1 MEKMVVGGELTMGVL
16 ARRVG
21 LNVSAIRYYES
32 VGLIPKAMRRASGHR
47 VYGAQ
52 IEGVLTLIRQC
63 RDFGFSVEET
73 RELVSLSTSQN
84 RDCVEARSIA
94 QLRLDAVRA
103 KRVELQRLERSLSAF
118 VQACSNTCAGGPAPD
133 CSILKDISLG
143 HTPDAPNAPQACCAR
158 AA

>member
-1 MEKMVVGGELTMGVL
+1 MKNVAGGELTMGVL

-32 VGLIPKAMRRASGHR
+32 VGLLPQAMRRASGHR
-47 VYGAQ
+47 VYGAE

-63 RDFGFSVEET
+63 RDFGFSVDET
-73 RELVSLSTSQN
+73 RELVSLSTRQD

-94 QLRLDAVRA
+94 QLRLDAVRT
-103 KRVELQRLERSLSAF
+103 KRAELQRLERSLAAF
-118 VQACSNTCAGGPAPD
+118 VQACSDTCAGGPAPD

-143 HTPDAPNAPQACCAR
+143 DKPEAAQGCCVR

>member
-1 MEKMVVGGELTMGVL
+1 MEKVVVGGELTMGVL

-63 RDFGFSVEET
+63 RDFGFSVDET
-73 RELVSLSTSQN
+73 RELVSLSTSQD

-103 KRVELQRLERSLSAF
+103 KRAELQRLERSLSAF
-118 VQACSNTCAGGPAPD
+118 VQTCSNTCAGRPAPD

-143 HTPDAPNAPQACCAR
+143 NASDAPDAAQACCAR

>member
-1 MEKMVVGGELTMGVL
+1 MEKVVAGGELTMGVL

-32 VGLIPKAMRRASGHR
+32 VGLLPQARRRASGHR
-47 VYGAQ
+47 VYGAE

-63 RDFGFSVEET
+63 RDFGFSVDET
-73 RELVSLSTSQN
+73 RELVSLSTSQD

-94 QLRLDAVRA
+94 QLRLDAVRTRRA
-103 KRVELQRLERSLSAF
+103 ELQRLERSLAAF
-118 VQACSNTCAGGPAPD
+118 VQACSDTCAGGPAPD
-133 CSILKDISLG
+133 CSILKDIQLG
-143 HTPDAPNAPQACCAR
+143 KPQDAAQGCCAR

>member
-1 MEKMVVGGELTMGVL
+1 MKNVVGGELTMGVL

-32 VGLIPKAMRRASGHR
+32 VGLIPQAMRRASGHR

-63 RDFGFSVEET
+63 RDFGFSVDET
-73 RELVSLSTSQN
+73 RELVSLSTSQD

-94 QLRLDAVRA
+94 QLRLDAVRR

-118 VQACSNTCAGGPAPD
+118 VQACSETCVGGPAPD

-143 HTPDAPNAPQACCAR
+143 NAPDAPAAVQTCCAR

>member
-1 MEKMVVGGELTMGVL
+1 MEKIVIGGELTMGVL

-32 VGLIPKAMRRASGHR
+32 VGLIPQAMRRASGHR
-47 VYGAQ
+47 VYGAE

-63 RDFGFSVEET
+63 RDFGFSVDET
-73 RELVSLSTSQN
+73 RELVSLSTN
-84 RDCVEARSIA
+84 RERDCVEARSIA
-94 QLRLDAVRA
+94 QLRLDAVRT
-103 KRVELQRLERSLSAF
+103 KRAELQRLERSLSAF
-118 VQACSNTCAGGPAPD
+118 VQACSQTCAGGPAPD

-143 HTPDAPNAPQACCAR
+143 NAQNVARGCCAG

>member
-1 MEKMVVGGELTMGVL
+1 MKNVVGGGELTMGVL
-16 ARRVG
+16 AKRVG

-63 RDFGFSVEET
+63 RDFGFSVDET
-73 RELVSLSTSQN
+73 RELVSLSTSQD

-103 KRVELQRLERSLSAF
+103 KRVELQQLERSLSAF
-118 VQACSNTCAGGPAPD
+118 VEACSQTCAGGPAPD

-143 HTPDAPNAPQACCAR
+143 KSSDAAPGCCAR

>member
-1 MEKMVVGGELTMGVL
+1 MKNVVGGGELTMGVL

-47 VYGAQ
+47 VYGAE
-52 IEGVLTLIRQC
+52 IEGVLTLVRQC
-63 RDFGFSVEET
+63 RDFGFSVDET
-73 RELVSLSTSQN
+73 RELVSLSTSQD
-84 RDCVEARSIA
+84 RDCVEARAIA

-103 KRVELQRLERSLSAF
+103 KRVELQQLERSLSAF
-118 VQACSNTCAGGPAPD
+118 VEACSQTCAGGPAPD
-133 CSILKDISLG
+133 CSILKDINLG
-143 HTPDAPNAPQACCAR
+143 KSSDAAPGCCAR

>member
-1 MEKMVVGGELTMGVL
+1 MEKVVVGGELTMGVL

-32 VGLIPKAMRRASGHR
+32 VGLIPQAMRRASGHR
-47 VYGAQ
+47 VYGAE

-63 RDFGFSVEET
+63 RDFGFSVDET
-73 RELVSLSTSQN
+73 RELVSLSTSQD

-103 KRVELQRLERSLSAF
+103 KRVELQQLERSLSAF
-118 VQACSNTCAGGPAPD
+118 VEVCSQTCAGGLATD

-143 HTPDAPNAPQACCAR
+143 KSSDAAPGCCAR